1 MDDSAH
7 TAPHI
12 VDRSGKSFEGLSS
25 SHHLN
30 RYLLMRS
37 LWRGLLRLHGHVIDS
52 RRALGWADPATWKA
66 WQNTERTKTTTQ
78 PIRHNPQGTQS

>member
-1 MDDSAH
+1 
-7 TAPHI
+7 
-12 VDRSGKSFEGLSS
+12 
-25 SHHLN
+25 
-30 RYLLMRS
+30 MRS

-78 PIRHNPQGTQS
+78 PIRHNPQSTQS